1 MSVNSRRDIGR
12 PAARYPLLFMKR
24 KHSRGIIFH
33 APPSRI
39 SRVRST
45 FSTGYGKLS
54 PLPPPLHTRTPRRS
68 EVTAADI
75 TLPFLSQGYPLVIT
89 ILFPASCSLN
99 EFVAN
104 TLMQFPLK
112 FVSEWPETGLTLRLD
127 ATTSRRRDIVAFP
140 QTFDGEKRGR
150 NYLARISYR
159 AELLTVFLFFS
170 SFFSFFHFD

>member
-54 PLPPPLHTRTPRRS
+54 PLPSPLTHVRLVDPKLPLL
-68 EVTAADI
+68 I
-75 TLPFLSQGYPLVIT
+75 LPFLSFPGYPLVIT

-170 SFFSFFHFD
+170 PFFSFFHFD

>member
-54 PLPPPLHTRTPRRS
+54 PLPSPLTHVRLVDPKLPLL
-68 EVTAADI
+68 I
-75 TLPFLSQGYPLVIT
+75 LPFLSFPKVIPW
-89 ILFPASCSLN
+89 L
-99 EFVAN
+99 
-104 TLMQFPLK
+104 
-112 FVSEWPETGLTLRLD
+112 LR
-127 ATTSRRRDIVAFP
+127 
-140 QTFDGEKRGR
+140 
-150 NYLARISYR
+150 
-159 AELLTVFLFFS
+159 S
-170 SFFSFFHFD
+170 SFRRVARLTNSSRIRWCNFHWNSCRNGVNSSPWCDNVSSSWHRGFSTDVRWGKAGS

>member
-12 PAARYPLLFMKR
+12 PAAKYPLLFMKR

-45 FSTGYGKLS
+45 VFNRIRKVIASS
-54 PLPPPLHTRTPRRS
+54 LPPCTHVRLVDPKLPLL
-68 EVTAADI
+68 I
-75 TLPFLSQGYPLVIT
+75 LPFLSFPGYPLVIT

-140 QTFDGEKRGR
+140 QTFDGKKRGR

-170 SFFSFFHFD
+170 PFFSFFHFD